1 MHKIKHIYI
10 VRILERMAE
19 IMEEDKVTIKEEIS
33 TVEDTIKVVEEDV
46 NVESTEHQGMGK
58 WLNIISSI
66 VMGYSHQL
74 PYWLKCIT

>member
-1 MHKIKHIYI
+1 MHKIKHIFI
-10 VRILERMAE
+10 VQILERMAE

-58 WLNIISSI
+58 WLNIIYIYLLRMTDFLLIFRTSRS
-66 VMGYSHQL
+66 
-74 PYWLKCIT
+74 